1 MTVDRQV
8 CANLVREIT
17 DEIAATSRP
26 SGDTRPLD
34 QIIVDVRATS
44 KRAEKRMQAAL
55 SSLYPTIGWTGEED
69 EPDAAEAW
77 LYDPIDGAYHY
88 LQSLPLWS
96 ASLVLVR
103 SGVPVLAI
111 IYEPAAGELF
121 VASEGDGATCN
132 GAPLRA
138 SAKQALGT
146 AVVGTA
152 IPPIAQVGPVEQA
165 EALSILSTVASKV
178 FVVRPLAAASLQLAY
193 VAAGR
198 LDAYWET
205 GHDPAD
211 WLAGTLLVRE
221 AGGHVSALDGSP
233 FGVAKGVLAA
243 GPNLHSLLLPH
254 LSTGGTHLAAA

>member
-1 MTVDRQV
+1 MAVDPQV
-8 CANLVREIT
+8 CANLIRELT
-17 DEIAATSRP
+17 DEIAGTSRP
-26 SGDTRPLD
+26 SGDVRTLED
-34 QIIVDVRATS
+34 ILADVRATS
-44 KRAEKRMQAAL
+44 KRAEKRMRAAL
-55 SSLYPTIGWTGEED
+55 SSLYPTIGWTGEDDAPGAD
-69 EPDAAEAW
+69 ETW

-88 LQSLPLWS
+88 LQNLPLWS

-111 IYEPAAGELF
+111 IYEPATGELF
-121 VASEGDGATCN
+121 VASEGAGATCN

-138 SAKQALGT
+138 SAKQALDV

-152 IPPIAQVGPVEQA
+152 IPPIAQVGTVEQA
-165 EALSILSTVASKV
+165 EALSILGAVAPKV

-221 AGGHVSALDGSP
+221 AGGQVSALDGSP

-243 GPNLHSLLLPH
+243 GPSLHPLLLPH
-254 LSTGGTHLAAA
+254 LSSGPTHLAAA